1 MKKFS
6 VAAFCFAFAF
16 SSVTF
21 AQEEP
26 VVNNR
31 VDARK
36 LSLGVYVAPILSWMR
51 PTTNKTTDGEF
62 AASNDGGKIG
72 FMYGFMADYHFTPNY
87 AFVTGLQV
95 NMSGG
100 NIFAERSGGKS
111 AAAGSINSAAFEYN
125 LQYLEIPVAIKMSTN
140 SISGFRFFGQ
150 VGLTVGFNIAKK
162 ATYTVNYINSNGEP
176 AEATGTREKISG
188 TLAIAPA
195 MLQMNL
201 GLGTEY
207 AFGGSLK
214 GYVGIFFNNGF
225 LPDVT
230 NPAKYKMN
238 YGSYFFKD
246 GNVRLNNLAL
256 RIGIYF

>member
-6 VAAFCFAFAF
+6 IAAICFVFGISALA
-16 SSVTF
+16 S

-26 VVNNR
+26 ATINR
-31 VDARK
+31 IDTRK
-36 LSLGVYVAPILSWMR
+36 LSLGVYVAPTLSWMH

-62 AASNDGGKIG
+62 AASNNGSKVG
-72 FMYGFMADYHFTPNY
+72 FMYGFMADYHFTRNY
-87 AFVTGLQV
+87 SIVTGLQV

-100 NIFAERSGGKS
+100 NILSERSGGNS
-111 AAAGSINSAAFEYN
+111 AGAGSVNSADYEYA
-125 LQYLEIPVAIKMSTN
+125 LQYLEIPVAIKMNTN
-140 SISGFRFFGQ
+140 PINGFRFFGQ

-162 ATYTVNYINSNGEP
+162 ANYTINYINDNGDP
-176 AEATGTREKISG
+176 TEATGTREKIGG

-195 MLQMNL
+195 LLQMNL
-201 GLGTEY
+201 GLGLDHPISENLKIY
-207 AFGGSLK
+207 A
-214 GYVGIFFNNGF
+214 GIFFNNGF

-256 RIGIYF
+256 RIGVYF